1 MSTILWYARESDDY
15 IRIDVKKNN
24 ITVKNEWKRVYK
36 LDENAKEVAI
46 LDVLSLLSDVMFMFQ
61 NLEEVFISFDR
72 NILIVKSYFKEEEK
86 NDVFNFMNLN
96 IHREDII
103 NILGIEE
110 TIVNNNCLKQITSQK
125 PIKKDYFP
133 ITKMIDEYM
142 DRDML
147 CNQALKFHDYFFTL
161 SEDEQKEVFVDFIAS
176 LKIVDSLDTYSMKKS
191 KKEI

>member
-1 MSTILWYARESDDY
+1 MSTILWNARESDDY
-15 IRIDVKKNN
+15 IRINVKENN

-72 NILIVKSYFKEEEK
+72 NILIVKSYFKEEK

-110 TIVNNNCLKQITSQK
+110 TIVINNCSKQIISQK

>member
-1 MSTILWYARESDDY
+1 MSTILWNARESDDY
-15 IRIDVKKNN
+15 IRINVKENN

-72 NILIVKSYFKEEEK
+72 NILIVKSYFKEEK

-103 NILGIEE
+103 NILGIR
-110 TIVNNNCLKQITSQK
+110 NDCHQ
-125 PIKKDYFP
+125 
-133 ITKMIDEYM
+133 
-142 DRDML
+142 
-147 CNQALKFHDYFFTL
+147 
-161 SEDEQKEVFVDFIAS
+161 
-176 LKIVDSLDTYSMKKS
+176 
-191 KKEI
+191 

>member
-1 MSTILWYARESDDY
+1 MSTILWNARESDDY
-15 IRIDVKKNN
+15 IRIDVKKNI
-24 ITVKNEWKRVYK
+24 ITVKNEGKREHRI
-36 LDENAKEVAI
+36 DEDGKETAI
-46 LDVLSLLSDVMFMFQ
+46 IDVLSLLSDVMFIFH

-110 TIVNNNCLKQITSQK
+110 TIVDNNCLKQITSQK

-142 DRDML
+142 DRDIL
-147 CNQALKFHDYFFTL
+147 CNQALKFHDYFLTL

>member
-1 MSTILWYARESDDY
+1 MSTILWNARESDDY
-15 IRIDVKKNN
+15 IRINVKENN

-72 NILIVKSYFKEEEK
+72 NILIVKSYFKEEK
-86 NDVFNFMNLN
+86 NDVFNFKNLN

-110 TIVNNNCLKQITSQK
+110 TIVINNCLKQIISQK

-147 CNQALKFHDYFFTL
+147 CNQALKFHDYFLLF
-161 SEDEQKEVFVDFIAS
+161 
-176 LKIVDSLDTYSMKKS
+176 LKMNKKRFLL
-191 KKEI
+191 ILLHH

>member
-1 MSTILWYARESDDY
+1 MSTILWNARESDDY
-15 IRIDVKKNN
+15 IRINVKENN

-36 LDENAKEVAI
+36 LDENAKEAAI

-72 NILIVKSYFKEEEK
+72 NILIIKSYFKEEEK
-86 NDVFNFMNLN
+86 NDVFNFMNMN
-96 IHREDII
+96 IYREDII

-110 TIVNNNCLKQITSQK
+110 TIVNNNCLKQIIGQK

-147 CNQALKFHDYFFTL
+147 CNQALKFYDYFFTL

>member
-1 MSTILWYARESDDY
+1 MSTILWNARESDDY
-15 IRIDVKKNN
+15 IRINVKENN

-72 NILIVKSYFKEEEK
+72 NILIVKSYFKEEK

-110 TIVNNNCLKQITSQK
+110 TIVINNCLKQIINQK

>member
-1 MSTILWYARESDDY
+1 MKIFKDLYQYRELLKTNVRKEIRGKYKGSFLGVLWSFINPLLMVLVYAIVFPLILKSSEPNYV
-15 IRIDVKKNN
+15 I
-24 ITVKNEWKRVYK
+24 
-36 LDENAKEVAI
+36 
-46 LDVLSLLSDVMFMFQ
+46 F
-61 NLEEVFISFDR
+61 
-72 NILIVKSYFKEEEK
+72 LIVGIIPW
-86 NDVFNFMNLN
+86 NFFTTV
-96 IHREDII
+96 I
-103 NILGIEE
+103 NQGTT
-110 TIVNNNCLKQITSQK
+110 TIVNNGNI
-125 PIKKDYFP
+125 IKKDYFP

>member
-1 MSTILWYARESDDY
+1 MSTILWNARESDDY
-15 IRIDVKKNN
+15 IRINVKENN

-61 NLEEVFISFDR
+61 NLEEIFISFDR
-72 NILIVKSYFKEEEK
+72 NILIVKSYFNEEEK
-86 NDVFNFMNLN
+86 NDVFNFMNMN
-96 IHREDII
+96 IYREDII
-103 NILGIEE
+103 NILGIKERP
-110 TIVNNNCLKQITSQK
+110 VVNNCLKQIINQRPK
-125 PIKKDYFP
+125 KKDYFP

-142 DRDML
+142 DRDVL